1 MLENATDFHYN
12 YIKIFIMSNY
22 ILGIS
27 SIFFGACHL
36 YAIIFYYNS
45 LYNLLYLYYIGG
57 VIISIG
63 NHFSEISVW
72 KYGDR
77 FIMTVGS
84 LVNGYYIYEYCSY
97 KLLPYCGIGL
107 ASISYFASKIT
118 NNNSYHILCHG
129 IITIT
134 HIFIIL
140 NANSVKKLAPT

>member
-1 MLENATDFHYN
+1 
-12 YIKIFIMSNY
+12 MSNY

-45 LYNLLYLYYIGG
+45 LHKMLYLYYIGG
-57 VIISIG
+57 VITSIG

-107 ASISYFASKIT
+107 ASISYFASK
-118 NNNSYHILCHG
+118 
-129 IITIT
+129 TIFYT
-134 HIFIIL
+134 LTLKVKKIIIL
-140 NANSVKKLAPT
+140 IIKTTNSQTNKSKPTNKKNVRTQPKT